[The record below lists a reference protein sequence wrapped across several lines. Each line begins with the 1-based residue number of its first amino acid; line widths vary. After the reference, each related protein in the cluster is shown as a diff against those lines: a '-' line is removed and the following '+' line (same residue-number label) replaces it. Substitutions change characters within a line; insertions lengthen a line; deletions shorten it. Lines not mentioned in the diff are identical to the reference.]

1 MELLVKLL
9 KYLELIINY
18 SSRKIVRDISI
29 LILSNIYREENKEEY
44 ILNFI
49 FNEVKILVESW
60 FDIWFLPKNDQSKK
74 KKKQSFYFACQ
85 SNF

>member
-1 MELLVKLL
+1 MEDVRRSMHFPIHRSMELLVKLL

-49 FNEVKILVESW
+49 FNEVKILVES
-60 FDIWFLPKNDQSKK
+60 
-74 KKKQSFYFACQ
+74 
-85 SNF
+85 